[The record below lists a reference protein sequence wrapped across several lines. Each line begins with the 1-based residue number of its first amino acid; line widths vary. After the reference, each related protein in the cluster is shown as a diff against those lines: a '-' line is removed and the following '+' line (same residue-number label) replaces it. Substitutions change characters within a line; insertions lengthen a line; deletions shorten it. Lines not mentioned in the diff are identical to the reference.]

1 MKTKN
6 KTNYSNERN
15 LYNDTD
21 NEEVEKDEGK
31 IYKDGDDYNLSQFIN

>member
-1 MKTKN
+1 MKIKN
-6 KTNYSNERN
+6 KKNYANERN

-21 NEEVEKDEGK
+21 DKEVERDEEE